1 MYRLLIVDDEKD
13 ICDNIKYLLDWPKY
27 GFTSILTAAS
37 YSEAVSKAMDFSPH
51 VALVDIKLGDHW
63 GYDLANHLRN
73 IGMKTVFC
81 MISGY
86 DDYEYIRKSMQAS
99 AQDYLLKPL
108 NVKELQ
114 SFVERTILRDLHG
127 TLPESCDSSQEIDP
141 VLHMEYAQFSKI
153 TNKIILIIKGDCR
166 SSQSLTR
173 IAEIFNM
180 SSKYIGRIFLKD
192 TGMKFTDYLTAY
204 RMLEAKRLLENTH
217 EKISVI
223 ASMAGYS
230 QLNNFYTHF
239 KNYFGISPS
248 TMRSYGMGGVPPD
261 AEDQEDLPEEEDLL
275 PEPEPAEAGASL

>member
-13 ICDNIKYLLDWPKY
+13 ICDNIKYLLDWPRY
-27 GFTSILTAAS
+27 GFTSILTATS

-63 GYDLANHLRN
+63 GYDLATHLRSA
-73 IGMKTVFC
+73 GLKTVFC

-86 DDYEYIRKSMQAS
+86 DDYEYVRKSMQAS

-108 NVKELQ
+108 NVKELR

-127 TLPESCDSSQEIDP
+127 TLPESEDSSQEVDP
-141 VLHMEYAQFSKI
+141 VLHVEYARFSKI
-153 TNKIILIIKGDCR
+153 TNKIILIVKGDCR

-173 IAEIFNM
+173 IAETFNM

-223 ASMAGYS
+223 AGMVGYS

-248 TMRSYGMGGVPPD
+248 TMRNFGTH
-261 AEDQEDLPEEEDLL
+261 AA
-275 PEPEPAEAGASL
+275 PEPPAEALPEGGQDPC